1 MAHGRPI
8 GQLLTKL
15 HTVNISKGTVSFKIY
30 VFVCLRQRTG
40 GLYARKIAGGQPTYK
55 SLLAARVQAHYRAD
69 REEEERLQGLI
80 RSLVIN

>member
-1 MAHGRPI
+1 M
-8 GQLLTKL
+8 
-15 HTVNISKGTVSFKIY
+15 
-30 VFVCLRQRTG
+30 
-40 GLYARKIAGGQPTYK
+40 YARKIAGGQPTYK